1 MEQLKGKSILIGKE
15 PKNGRLLLFIPEIKK
30 VGAIGNPN
38 SVPGCVSR
46 CQADKG
52 VAHARLSIDKDGN
65 LTLTNMKPENHTYV
79 NGLEIMSR
87 RITPT
92 TKVELGIDRFPLDI
106 QAIIDAVKKL
116 LPPAPKPPI
125 NISHLEKVYNDYE
138 TELDRITVAQQ
149 ELAKKR
155 MLPIMV
161 SSSSGV
167 ITAISGVISLNAL
180 WVTAPIAGIVSFMY
194 LKNYRK
200 KDTSYEERKAAQSEF
215 QHKYVCPEC
224 NHFFG
229 GYSFDM
235 LVNQLTSA
243 KDKKMYCP
251 KCGRELIVE
260 K

>member
-15 PKNGRLLLFIPEIKK
+15 PKNGRLLLYIPEIKK
-30 VGAIGNPN
+30 VGAIGTPN

-52 VAHARLSIDKDGN
+52 LAHTRLSIDKDGN
-65 LTLTNMKPENHTYV
+65 LTLTNLKPENHTYV

-87 RITPT
+87 RITPS
-92 TKVELGIDRFPLDI
+92 TKVELGIDRYPLDI
-106 QAIIDAVKKL
+106 QAILDAAKKL
-116 LPPAPKPPI
+116 LPPSPLD
-125 NISHLEKVYNDYE
+125 ISHLEKIYNDYE
-138 TELDRITVAQQ
+138 AELDRITMAQQ
-149 ELAKKR
+149 DLAKKR

-180 WVTAPIAGIVSFMY
+180 WVTAPIAGIVSLMY
-194 LKNYRK
+194 FKNYRK

-215 QHKYVCPEC
+215 QHKYVCPNC

-229 GYSFDM
+229 GLSFDI
-235 LVNQLTSA
+235 LTNQLTSA